1 MMSSQKCEVLIV
13 GAGPAG
19 LGAARTAARL
29 GFRTLV
35 LDRLNAA
42 GDLSYPCGAMIAP
55 VPGFVSAQRSASG
68 IRFAGLDLSL
78 PSSLIAGYPTV
89 QRLVGPSGQEFSAPY
104 SSSDDFPLAVVDK
117 PGLLRLLAAQAEAAG
132 AELRFGT
139 AAIGLV
145 QDGGRVTG
153 VRTGGGAIQAEV
165 VLSAEGTARQL
176 CEEAG
181 LYARVPPAKR
191 YAFVV
196 SQDLFA
202 PAVTAEH
209 LGQLVTLGRRYTS
222 AQQAFGTV
230 VLPAPGRAS
239 VYFTI
244 FADGARYHTDRSLWY
259 FLDEYMQS
267 DPRVKDLF
275 VGSQVIGGSTHK
287 LVMRDAPVTIA
298 QDGFLGLGD
307 ATTPGGH
314 LGIIPSLYLGRQ
326 AALLA
331 AEALDSGDVSRVQ
344 FQRYQQLFQDP
355 ILSSLEAER
364 KLILGLMRM
373 SDQEIDRLCETLH
386 ALRLTAPFFGTWRTI
401 AWEAVGWFVK
411 QFPLVARDWEL
422 LERVLSEPEFR
433 RAPSGNGRGKDQAG
447 VSVATP
453 MPH

>member
-1 MMSSQKCEVLIV
+1 MSSHQYDIVIV

-35 LDRLNAA
+35 LDRLSAS
-42 GDLSYPCGAMIAP
+42 GDLSHPCGAMIAP
-55 VPGFVSAQRSASG
+55 VPGFVSAQRADSG
-68 IRFAGLDLSL
+68 IRFAELDLSL
-78 PSSLIAGYPTV
+78 PSSLIVGYPTV
-89 QRLVGPSGQEFSAPY
+89 QRLIGPSGQEFSAPY
-104 SSSDDFPLAVVDK
+104 SASDDFPVAVIDK
-117 PGLLRLLAAQAEAAG
+117 PGLLRLLAGQAEAAG

-153 VRTGGGAIQAEV
+153 VRTGDGAIEADM

-176 CEEAG
+176 CEQAG

-196 SQDLFA
+196 SQDLVA

-209 LGQLVTLGRRYTS
+209 LGRLVTLGKRYTS

-230 VLPAPGRAS
+230 VLPARGRAS

-244 FADGARYHTDRSLWY
+244 FANARRYHTDRSLWY
-259 FLDEYMQS
+259 YLDEYMQG

-275 VGSQVIGGSTHK
+275 AGAQVIGGSGHK
-287 LVMRDAPVTIA
+287 LVMRDAPVHVA

-326 AALLA
+326 AALVA
-331 AEALDSGDVSRVQ
+331 AEALDAGDVSRAQ
-344 FQRYQQLFQDP
+344 FQRYEQLFQDP

-373 SDQEIDRLCETLH
+373 SDDEIDRLCETLH
-386 ALRLTAPFFGTWRTI
+386 SLRLTAPFFGTWRTI

-411 QFPLVARDWEL
+411 QFTLVARDWDL
-422 LERVLSEPEFR
+422 LERVLREPENR
-433 RAPSGNGRGKDQAG
+433 WTIPENGHGRNHAGATIVTNAP
-447 VSVATP
+447 
-453 MPH
+453 H